1 MAEYGRTV
9 MRPIHA
15 QRVGRPQPS
24 EPASAKRSA
33 TMDAQTQ
40 ELGSVY
46 ESPMLAEMG
55 AFADLTRGDPQGPDM
70 EEFGFYCRVC

>member
-1 MAEYGRTV
+1 
-9 MRPIHA
+9 
-15 QRVGRPQPS
+15 
-24 EPASAKRSA
+24 
-33 TMDAQTQ
+33 MDAQTQ